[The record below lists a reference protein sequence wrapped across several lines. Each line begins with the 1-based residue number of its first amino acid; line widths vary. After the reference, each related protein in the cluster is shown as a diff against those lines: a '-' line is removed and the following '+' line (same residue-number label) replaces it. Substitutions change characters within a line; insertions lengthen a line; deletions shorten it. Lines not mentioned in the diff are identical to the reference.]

1 MAFQI
6 RGPNILAFREGVN
19 ASNKISDI
27 MKFVVITGPESA
39 GKTTLAKTLSEQL
52 GALYVEEYARLY
64 LRGLER
70 PYDEHD
76 LLAIARGQVN
86 LMQLAATQSQE
97 PYIICDTDLT
107 VMKIWSEVKYGFCH
121 PWIDKTLCEAPADLY
136 LLCRPDIPWA
146 DDPLREHPEDR
157 SQLFDRYHTL
167 LSSEQWPFV
176 CIQGQQKQ
184 VRIDQA
190 MQAIHAH
197 CL

>member
-6 RGPNILAFREGVN
+6 RIPNILAFREGVN
-19 ASNKISDI
+19 ASNEISDI

-39 GKTTLAKTLSEQL
+39 GKTTLAKALSEHL
-52 GALYVEEYARLY
+52 GAPYVEEYARTY

-70 PYDEHD
+70 PYDADD
-76 LLAIARGQVN
+76 LLAIAQGQVN
-86 LMQLAATQSQE
+86 TMRQAAIQSKA

-121 PWIDKTLCEAPADLY
+121 PWIDKTLREAPADLY

-146 DDPLREHPEDR
+146 DDPLRENPKDR
-157 SQLFDRYHTL
+157 PLLFDLYHTL
-167 LSSEQWPFV
+167 LSSEQWPFA
-176 CIQGQQKQ
+176 CIRGQQKQ

-190 MQAIHAH
+190 LQAIRAH